1 MRGAHRTATGR
12 GCGFGQQ
19 GVQAVGRSCDLRIH
33 SGRTAAAAAVL
44 ATSAAAT
51 ASSDSEPIFCL
62 NNECYRCV
70 ASRLPEIW
78 YELTRLGTSVTLET
92 VADTDVKKDPRW
104 CTRERPTIGAALLP
118 QAVRCMYVHACKT
131 SAFRDGVA
139 HSCKAHIAHPGIQVG
154 DRLCQS
160 IDAMETSI
168 ESRLTGVG
176 KGGMTPGAD
185 PVL

>member
-1 MRGAHRTATGR
+1 ML
-12 GCGFGQQ
+12 GF
-19 GVQAVGRSCDLRIH
+19 R
-33 SGRTAAAAAVL
+33 
-44 ATSAAAT
+44 AAT
-51 ASSDSEPIFCL
+51 AQTWRQASVSSFAPSP
-62 NNECYRCV
+62 RPPPTTPP
-70 ASRLPEIW
+70 ATPRHRGLP
-78 YELTRLGTSVTLET
+78 
-92 VADTDVKKDPRW
+92 PR
-104 CTRERPTIGAALLP
+104 AALDGCRGRAHDPLLVP
-118 QAVRCMYVHACKT
+118 ALLLQAVRCMYIHACKT

-160 IDAMETSI
+160 IDAMEKSI